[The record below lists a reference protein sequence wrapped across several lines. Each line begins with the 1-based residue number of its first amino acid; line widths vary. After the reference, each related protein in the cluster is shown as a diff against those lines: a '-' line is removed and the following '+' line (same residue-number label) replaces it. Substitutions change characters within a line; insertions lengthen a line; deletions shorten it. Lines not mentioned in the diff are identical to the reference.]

1 MRLTLKEKKIVK
13 RLVEHGIELEKEDR
27 IKFHKG
33 KVREERKELKKLLN
47 SILTKVSKDI
57 AEESQKKF
65 KSRLIERK
73 SCM

>member
-47 SILTKVSKDI
+47 SILIKVSKDI
-57 AEESQKKF
+57 EEESQKEVKQ
-65 KSRLIERK
+65 
-73 SCM
+73 